1 MAEHPTML
9 SAPTGSTKF
18 MIESQMKYNVINE
31 MTITKR
37 KSDSSRST
45 ARTISLVDP
54 IDVLVTRRSIGSDRL
69 RKDKIPV
76 SRDLLLTV
84 L

>member
-1 MAEHPTML
+1 ML
-9 SAPTGSTKF
+9 NAPTASVKF

-31 MTITKR
+31 MTTTKR
-37 KSDSSRST
+37 KSSSSRST
-45 ARTISLVDP
+45 ARTISLVNP
-54 IDVLVTRRSIGSDRL
+54 IDVLITRRSIGSDKL

-84 L
+84 I